1 MASAKK
7 SKSRS
12 RSPRKTVE
20 MQDAKIGFI
29 GAGKITESI
38 VNGLVHFGKI
48 APNKIFVA
56 APSDKNTSK
65 FKEMG
70 CSTTKRNIDIFAR

>member
-1 MASAKK
+1 MASKSK

-20 MQDAKIGFI
+20 LADAKIGFI

-38 VNGLVHFGKI
+38 VNGLIHFGKI
-48 APNKIFVA
+48 QPNKLYIS

-65 FKEMG
+65 LKEMG